1 MKVNEVKENKDDT
14 TAIQK
19 QPESQDLLGSK
30 KKKKKIVTNS
40 AAAKSFIALKL
51 PKFKVY

>member
-30 KKKKKIVTNS
+30 KKKKIVTNS